1 MRTQKTNFANFQWI
15 DLEKPSSTE
24 LSTIIEPYGL
34 SPHLIKDLVQIGHL
48 PKIEKV
54 GEFNFMILR
63 AFSANPNDKQTT
75 IPELSNKIG
84 FFFTGE
90 ILVTVHQKSFA
101 FLQELPGHYE
111 SPEELILK
119 ILAEMIATYESP
131 ANWLSEEMDQ
141 FEEDIFLN
149 NGNRFSVEN
158 LYFAKTK
165 ARACK
170 KVIQL
175 TQTVLNHFIVHSKN
189 QTQLQ
194 DVKESASSLL
204 LQFEDF
210 LEEAN
215 SLLNTYLSSTSQK
228 TNEVMKLLTIF
239 SAFFLPLTFLVGV
252 YGMNFKFMPE
262 LGWEYGYFLTWGA
275 MFGISTLIF
284 FWFKRREII

>member
-1 MRTQKTNFANFQWI
+1 
-15 DLEKPSSTE
+15 
-24 LSTIIEPYGL
+24 
-34 SPHLIKDLVQIGHL
+34 
-48 PKIEKV
+48 
-54 GEFNFMILR
+54 
-63 AFSANPNDKQTT
+63 
-75 IPELSNKIG
+75 
-84 FFFTGE
+84 
-90 ILVTVHQKSFA
+90 
-101 FLQELPGHYE
+101 
-111 SPEELILK
+111 
-119 ILAEMIATYESP
+119 
-131 ANWLSEEMDQ
+131 MDQ

-175 TQTVLNHFIVHSKN
+175 TQTVLNNFIVHSKN

-284 FWFKRREII
+284 FWFKRRKII